1 MWTKNI
7 TVFVLNRLNYDDAIS
22 TAAKLTNSNTL
33 FGLLCMAVAM
43 SLIPVGDAIAKY
55 LSSITQH
62 SSAYLAWTRFVV
74 GGFFALPLAWMNYV
88 PGTLSKDF
96 LKKQFVRGFFISST
110 LVLIIRAVSLSPIA
124 DVFGVFFI
132 GPAFSVVLSVL
143 WLKES
148 ATGLEWLSVLLGFIG
163 VLMVV
168 QPGGE
173 MSPGLPWAFAAG
185 LFYGSFLAA
194 TRWAAG
200 SGPPLMQLAA
210 QITVGLII
218 LFPLAAK
225 DLPLIEASSLPVVI
239 AMGVTSTFANLLSII
254 ALNRARAAFLAP
266 IVYLQVVVATLIGL
280 FFFQDSLN
288 LLAAAGIALI
298 IFTGLLKIRLPGR
311 LPRR

>member
-1 MWTKNI
+1 
-7 TVFVLNRLNYDDAIS
+7 
-22 TAAKLTNSNTL
+22 
-33 FGLLCMAVAM
+33 MAVAM
-43 SLIPVGDAIAKY
+43 SLIPVGDAIAKH
-55 LSSITQH
+55 LSSVTQH

-74 GGFFALPLAWMNYV
+74 GGCFALPIAWMSYK
-88 PGTLSKDF
+88 PGTLAPDF
-96 LKKQFVRGFFISST
+96 FKKQVVRGFFISGT

-148 ATGLEWLSVLLGFIG
+148 ATALEWLSVVLGFIG

-173 MSPGLPWAFAAG
+173 MSPGLPWAFGAG
-185 LFYGSFLAA
+185 LFYGSFLAS

-210 QITVGLII
+210 QIMVGFVL
-218 LFPLAAK
+218 LLPLVIR
-225 DLPLIEASSLPVVI
+225 DLPLIEASSLPVVVL
-239 AMGVTSTFANLLSII
+239 MGMTSTLANLLSII
-254 ALNRARAAFLAP
+254 ALNRARPAFLAP

-280 FFFQDSLN
+280 YFFQDSLN
-288 LLAAAGIALI
+288 TLAAAGIALI
-298 IFTGLLKIRLPGR
+298 VFTGLLKIRLPGR
-311 LPRR
+311 